1 MLPRWGPAGMFN
13 ISLLVRKLVS
23 EKTWTL
29 LYHTACGRNSVMKNE
44 RNKQLNVSNFVGLV
58 KLDIICPKEVSF
70 LIIY

>member
-1 MLPRWGPAGMFN
+1 MLPRWGPAGKLN
-13 ISLLVRKLVS
+13 ILLLVRKLVS
-23 EKTWTL
+23 EKTCTL

-44 RNKQLNVSNFVGLV
+44 RNKQLNVSNFVELV